1 MLSLSKGSKRC
12 TRTVGRNRRLS
23 RSTSWGFELQYQLHR
38 RASIE
43 LLAFRATRSC
53 RDGPHSRSSWG
64 SERLCKGHENDACAV
79 QLRSRSLTFVWCAF
93 FWWLRRPAQPLPP
106 SAWTTL
112 GSNRRRSGEHGSK
125 RDATIHK
132 QRVLSAVS
140 HWLRW
145 IEGGVADR
153 RLAAINGCRWFG
165 RRQPARQLFAVG
177 PPGII
182 AERTSILTTNQP

>member
-79 QLRSRSLTFVWCAF
+79 QLRSPSLLSSGVLSSGGCDVLHSSCHLQCGLPKVVTVGDPGNMAVS
-93 FWWLRRPAQPLPP
+93 AMQPFTSNACSPLCRIGCDGSREGSQTDASQRLTDAGG
-106 SAWTTL
+106 SAGASQR
-112 GSNRRRSGEHGSK
+112 GSCSRSG
-125 RDATIHK
+125 
-132 QRVLSAVS
+132 
-140 HWLRW
+140 
-145 IEGGVADR
+145 
-153 RLAAINGCRWFG
+153 RLASSPN
-165 RRQPARQLFAVG
+165 ARQ
-177 PPGII
+177 
-182 AERTSILTTNQP
+182 S